1 MFNFYLLWLLL
12 TSIFYFGVSNS
23 GVDLR
28 NQVKERDE
36 ALADLEDQLKKLKSE
51 LETRDEE
58 IDRLIQLQNE
68 LDRKVN
74 DLAQENKDQ
83 GKNICSI
90 IFISLS

>member
-1 MFNFYLLWLLL
+1 M
-12 TSIFYFGVSNS
+12 
-23 GVDLR
+23 R

-36 ALADLEDQLKKLKSE
+36 ALADLEDQLKKLKNE

-74 DLAQENKDQ
+74 DLVQENKDQ
-83 GKNICSI
+83 GKNIFSV
-90 IFISLS
+90 IFNTVFKKYC

>member
-1 MFNFYLLWLLL
+1 M
-12 TSIFYFGVSNS
+12 
-23 GVDLR
+23 R

-36 ALADLEDQLKKLKSE
+36 ALADLEDQLKKLKNE

-74 DLAQENKDQ
+74 DLVQENKDQ
-83 GKNICSI
+83 GKNIYSV
-90 IFISLS
+90 IFITVF

>member
-1 MFNFYLLWLLL
+1 MLL

-36 ALADLEDQLKKLKSE
+36 ALADLEDQLKKLKNE

-74 DLAQENKDQ
+74 DLVQENKDQ
-83 GKNICSI
+83 GKNICSV
-90 IFISLS
+90 IFITVF

>member
-1 MFNFYLLWLLL
+1 MLL

-36 ALADLEDQLKKLKSE
+36 ALADLEDQLKKIKSE

-68 LDRKVN
+68 LDRKVG
-74 DLAQENKDQ
+74 DLVQENKDQ
-83 GKNICSI
+83 GKNIYTV
-90 IFISLS
+90 IFISLL

>member
-1 MFNFYLLWLLL
+1 M
-12 TSIFYFGVSNS
+12 
-23 GVDLR
+23 R

-36 ALADLEDQLKKLKSE
+36 ALADLKDQLKKLKNE

-74 DLAQENKDQ
+74 DIVQENKDQ
-83 GKNICSI
+83 GKNICSV
-90 IFISLS
+90 IFITVF